1 MQSLGRK
8 KWLKSNFLHVWSH
21 PFLMMW
27 PSLKTSLTNT
37 FGEEVHGPWGLLCV
51 SWTWGPNPPPSP
63 SYGLYPLPLCA
74 QSPAGR
80 PNPPWEG
87 EWAYDIS
94 QSTYLNGLLKGGFF
108 FFLMAEQRKC
118 TCCYF
123 LLHIRIRLWYKLMKG
138 IGAQVRRNQSTEKE
152 I

>member
-74 QSPAGR
+74 QICCFQSQ
-80 PNPPWEG
+80 
-87 EWAYDIS
+87 YDPGSLSRGPSKVKTIFIIIATPFS
-94 QSTYLNGLLKGGFF
+94 YVWLLKLSFSQEFSRGYWWVVEYVLLESCVLSFF
-108 FFLMAEQRKC
+108 CFHF
-118 TCCYF
+118 
-123 LLHIRIRLWYKLMKG
+123 
-138 IGAQVRRNQSTEKE
+138 
-152 I
+152 